1 MVAGKGSLA
10 AVRDQVVGEV
20 AGARKGP
27 GRVGAFDGLLL
38 CPSLRLVVIC
48 GGTNVHMHCI
58 TFSS

>member
-20 AGARKGP
+20 AGVGKGP
-27 GRVGAFDGLLL
+27 GTVGTFDGLPLS
-38 CPSLRLVVIC
+38 PSLRLVVIC
-48 GGTNVHMHCI
+48 GGTSVHMHCI